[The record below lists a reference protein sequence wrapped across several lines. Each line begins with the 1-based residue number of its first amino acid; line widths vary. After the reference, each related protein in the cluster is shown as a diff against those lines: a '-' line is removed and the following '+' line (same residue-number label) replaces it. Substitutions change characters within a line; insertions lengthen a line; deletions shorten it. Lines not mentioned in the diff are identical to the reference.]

1 MARVSREER
10 KKRRLTA
17 LSRIQKGWGTGETIQ
32 YLMTDFGLTR
42 RSANLDVVWANKE
55 LSKGFDNHDN
65 KEMVAWLLTQY
76 QRLAV
81 KSETDKQYGVSLG
94 CYKEIANLI
103 IKPNQKQKKR
113 RQAIISGVM
122 SL

>member
-17 LSRIQKGWGTGETIQ
+17 LSRIQKGWGTGETIE

-65 KEMVAWLLTQY
+65 KEMAFN
-76 QRLAV
+76 
-81 KSETDKQYGVSLG
+81 S
-94 CYKEIANLI
+94 
-103 IKPNQKQKKR
+103 
-113 RQAIISGVM
+113 ISTFG
-122 SL
+122 S

>member
-17 LSRIQKGWGTGETIQ
+17 LSRIQKGWRTGETIE

-81 KSETDKQYGVSLG
+81 KSEADKQYGVSLG
-94 CYKEIANLI
+94 CYKEISNLV
-103 IKPNQKQKKR
+103 IKPNQIQKKR
-113 RQAIISGVM
+113 KTF
-122 SL
+122 

>member
-17 LSRIQKGWGTGETIQ
+17 LSRIQKGWGTGETIE

-65 KEMVAWLLTQY
+65 KEMVASLL
-76 QRLAV
+76 LNINV
-81 KSETDKQYGVSLG
+81 WHL
-94 CYKEIANLI
+94 
-103 IKPNQKQKKR
+103 NQK
-113 RQAIISGVM
+113 
-122 SL
+122 